1 MPSIRF
7 RPRRSRRRLEYLSL
21 AVGLLWAV
29 PALARDKPATPE
41 GADAL
46 RALIAKYLPAAQA
59 GATPLVTVKPDG
71 AHYLVSA
78 DLSALNALLAETGM
92 TYDPAVIVYQAVEQD
107 DSNWRV
113 AMNSLPKIGFH
124 SKDATG
130 AIEFTNFR
138 SAALIS
144 PAIAWLLSG
153 SANMDKGTFQ
163 IQNPKVTQTI
173 DFGPVQETIA
183 TNVAG
188 DGSVSTQVK
197 EDIAD
202 LGLKAAG
209 TGAGDNET
217 PINLSGR
224 AEKALISLGVDGF
237 KSRKAFDL
245 WGLLAAHPARAD
257 LAAHE
262 VDLKG
267 LLKEL
272 AAPGLKLDEGV
283 EAQKAVVTSS
293 LGAIALGDFKYQLGA
308 TNAGPQSAINL
319 SVSADGLSLPVG
331 LLPPNAG
338 ALTPSKIDISAK
350 LKGIDISAAAN
361 EWISDLSLQGDGP
374 LLSDDNAEKVEA
386 AFISA
391 GPVQIEFAPSH
402 VVAPAVDADFAGVIR
417 LDHSKPTAAITI
429 HARSF
434 DRTMAAVKDL
444 GPDVSAKA
452 MPGLALAKGLG
463 KSESDGSLSWLV
475 ELDAQRSI
483 KINGIPFGKA
493 PD

>member
-1 MPSIRF
+1 MI
-7 RPRRSRRRLEYLSL
+7 RRSSPTRRSSRTTAIGGSP
-21 AVGLLWAV
+21 W
-29 PALARDKPATPE
+29 T
-41 GADAL
+41 
-46 RALIAKYLPAAQA
+46 
-59 GATPLVTVKPDG
+59 
-71 AHYLVSA
+71 
-78 DLSALNALLAETGM
+78 
-92 TYDPAVIVYQAVEQD
+92 
-107 DSNWRV
+107 
-113 AMNSLPKIGFH
+113 SLPRIGFH
-124 SKDATG
+124 SKDASG
-130 AIEFTNFR
+130 SLDLTNFR

-153 SANMDKGTFQ
+153 SANTDKGTFQ
-163 IQNPKVTQTI
+163 VENPKITQTI

-197 EDIAD
+197 EEIAE

-209 TGAGDNET
+209 TGAGDNEA

-262 VDLKG
+262 AELKG

-283 EAQKAVVTSS
+283 EAQKAVITAS

-308 TNAGPQSAINL
+308 TNAGPQSAIDL
-319 SVSADGLSLPVG
+319 SLSADGLSLPVG

-350 LKGIDISAAAN
+350 LKGINISAAAN

-374 LLSDDNAEKVEA
+374 LLSDDNAAKVET

-402 VVAPAVDADFAGVIR
+402 VIAPAVDADFAGLIR

-429 HARSF
+429 HARGF
-434 DRTMAAVKDL
+434 DKTMAAVKDL
-444 GPDVSAKA
+444 GPDISAKA

-475 ELDAQRSI
+475 ELDSERSI

-493 PD
+493 PE

>member
-1 MPSIRF
+1 MPPIRF
-7 RPRRSRRRLEYLSL
+7 RPGRSRRGRAYLSL
-21 AVGLLWAV
+21 TAAVLWAF
-29 PALARDKPATPE
+29 PALAGDKPATPD

-59 GATPLVTVKPDG
+59 GANPLVTVKPDG
-71 AHYLVSA
+71 SRYLVSA
-78 DLSALNALLAETGM
+78 DLSALNAVLAETGIS
-92 TYDPAVIVYQAVEQD
+92 YDPAVIVYQAVEQD
-107 DSNWRV
+107 DGNWRI
-113 AMNSLPKIGFH
+113 AMDSLPRIGFH

-130 AIEFTNFR
+130 AIELTNFR
-138 SAALIS
+138 AGALIS

-153 SANMDKGTFQ
+153 SANVDKGTFQ
-163 IQNPKVTQTI
+163 IQNPKITQTI

-183 TNVAG
+183 TNLGG

-197 EDIAD
+197 EEIAE
-202 LGLKAAG
+202 LNLKAVG
-209 TGAGDNET
+209 SSEGDP
-217 PINLSGR
+217 PINFSGR

-262 VDLKG
+262 AELKG
-267 LLKEL
+267 LLKDL
-272 AAPGLKLDEGV
+272 AAPGLKLDEGI
-283 EAQKAVVTSS
+283 EAQKAVITAS
-293 LGAIALGDFKYQLGA
+293 LGAIALGNFKYQLGA
-308 TNAGPQSAINL
+308 ANAGPQSAINL
-319 SVSADGLSLPVG
+319 SLSADGLSLPVG

-338 ALTPSKIDISAK
+338 ALTPSKIDIAAK
-350 LKGIDISAAAN
+350 LKGIDLSAAAN

-386 AFISA
+386 AFISS
-391 GPVQIEFAPSH
+391 GPVQIELAPSH
-402 VVAPAVDADFAGVIR
+402 VVAPAVDADFSGLIR

-434 DRTMAAVKDL
+434 DKTMAAVKDL
-444 GPDVSAKA
+444 GPDISAKA
-452 MPGLALAKGLG
+452 MPGLALAKGLA